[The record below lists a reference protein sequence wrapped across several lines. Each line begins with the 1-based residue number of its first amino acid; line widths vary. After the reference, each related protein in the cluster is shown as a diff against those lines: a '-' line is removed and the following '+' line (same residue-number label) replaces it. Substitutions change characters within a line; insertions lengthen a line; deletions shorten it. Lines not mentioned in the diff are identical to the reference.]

1 MRSGMVVLLC
11 CGLLAGCSNLDPRLD
26 PQGALF
32 TQDVQRMTED
42 YNHVHGTRY
51 PVPQLNEDEMAS
63 LPSVVGAADYSRW
76 TIHINKLW
84 VRKDPCTVR
93 REALAHELAHLFVYY
108 DQFGPPQTAFIN
120 TSRGMQLVAMNG
132 PGLQDSSVEHGSQW
146 QVKARELGA
155 DPCREGYCFSERP
168 YKKYP
173 PECDGGMLA
182 AAPSAPPAIPVQG
195 Q

>member
-1 MRSGMVVLLC
+1 MRSGWLVLLC
-11 CGLLAGCSNLDPRLD
+11 GSLSACSNLDPRLD

-32 TQDVQRMTED
+32 TRQVQRMTED
-42 YNHVHGTRY
+42 YNRGHGTRY
-51 PVPQLNEDEMAS
+51 PVPQLAEEEMAS

-84 VRKDPCTVR
+84 ARKDPCIVMQ
-93 REALAHELAHLFVYY
+93 EALAHELAHLFVYY
-108 DQFGPPQTAFIN
+108 DEFGPPQTAFIN
-120 TSRGMQLVAMNG
+120 TSKGMTLVAMNG
-132 PGLQDSSVEHGSQW
+132 PGLQDSTVEHGSEW
-146 QVKARELGA
+146 QAKARQLGA

-173 PECDGGMLA
+173 PSCDGSMMA
-182 AAPSAPPAIPVQG
+182 DATSALPGRPAQG